1 MPRILAMKIIS
12 LLFLLPIAAHTGEPA
27 PVTHDYYAEGAVDF
41 RTVVPPPPGEDSIAG
56 QADRELAILFDANR
70 TPEQVA
76 LAAHFAKW
84 SPFTVVADVLGGQCA
99 REALP
104 RTAAF
109 FDKVFAE
116 TRPVILA
123 AKENW
128 NRRRP
133 YDYNLE
139 LRPTVDKP
147 ATTSYPSGHSFAA
160 SVCTVLM
167 SAALPEHAAQ
177 WTSEARR
184 VRWSRLYGG
193 AHYPNDVMAGKV
205 LGEAVGHAL
214 LQSPNVQKA
223 LKEVR
228 AEILALA
235 PTKAVSR

>member
-1 MPRILAMKIIS
+1 MKIPS
-12 LLFLLPIAAHTGEPA
+12 WFLLFAIAAYAAETT
-27 PVTHDYYAEGAVDF
+27 PVTHDYYAEGYVDF
-41 RTVVPPPPGEDSIAG
+41 RTVVAPPPGEDSIAG

-84 SPFTVVADVLGGQCA
+84 SPFTVVADVLGAQCT

-109 FDKVFAE
+109 FDKVYAE

-147 ATTSYPSGHSFAA
+147 ATTSYPSGHAFAA

-167 SAALPEHAAQ
+167 NAAFPEHAAQ
-177 WTSEARR
+177 WTKEARQ

-205 LGEAVGHAL
+205 LGEAVAQAL
-214 LQSPNVQKA
+214 LRSPNVQTA

-235 PTKAVSR
+235 SVKR